1 MDYQRYYKTASLLAV
16 VTIWY
21 NIAEGAVSVW
31 LGIEDETLSLFGF
44 GLDSFVEVISAVG
57 VWHMIKRIASNGD
70 ENRDAFEQRAL
81 RITGGAFYLL
91 TAVLALTA
99 LLSLYQQHKP
109 ETTFWGVVIS
119 LVSISFMWY
128 LIRQKTKVGKAVGSS
143 AILADAAC
151 SRACLHMS
159 LVLLGSSAFYEL
171 TGLGGVDA
179 VGALLLAWL
188 TFKEGREAF
197 EKAKGI
203 QCRCCCVH

>member
-31 LGIEDETLSLFGF
+31 LGSENETLSLFGF

-57 VWHMIKRIASNGD
+57 VWHMIKRIGSNGD
-70 ENRDAFEQRAL
+70 ENKDAFEQRAL
-81 RITGGAFYLL
+81 HITGAAFYLL

-99 LLSLYQQHKP
+99 LLSLHQGHKP

-119 LVSISFMWY
+119 LISISFMWY

-151 SRACLHMS
+151 SKACLHMS
-159 LVLLGSSAFYEL
+159 LVLLSSSVVYEL

-197 EKAKGI
+197 EKAKGV